1 MGKKTKFF
9 SKYTYTILLTGI
21 ALFFLFLAFT
31 LWVRT
36 DALRPF
42 DFDSMVRLQDRIPLS
57 FDAFFSS
64 LSVIGR
70 FEYTVTALIIFLI
83 LNRRLL
89 GIIPFF
95 LFGMAHVIELIGK
108 TILNQPGPP
117 HMFLRSHFSEFPG
130 LYVHTNA
137 SYPSGHSMRA
147 VFLAV
152 LFASAIHNSRLP
164 QPIKIGAYMLLAG
177 IVATILISRVS
188 LGEHWTTDVIGGAI
202 LGISFGLL
210 SIPFLRKKTT

>member
-9 SKYTYTILLTGI
+9 NTYTNSIFLAGA
-21 ALFFLFLAFT
+21 ALFFFFFVFT
-31 LWVRT
+31 LWVRE
-36 DALRPF
+36 DALRPL
-42 DFDSMVRLQDRIPLS
+42 DFDSMVKIQDRIPLS
-57 FDAFFSS
+57 FDTLLSS

-89 GIIPFF
+89 GIVPFF

-117 HMFLRSHFSEFPG
+117 NMFLRSHFSEFPG
-130 LYVHTNA
+130 LYVHTDA

-147 VFLAV
+147 VFLAL
-152 LFASAIHNSRLP
+152 LFASAIHNSKLP
-164 QPIKIGAYMLLAG
+164 QPIRMCAYILLGG
-177 IVATILISRVS
+177 IVAIILISRVS

-202 LGISFGLL
+202 LGLSFGLL
-210 SIPFLRKKTT
+210 SIPFLKKKTI

>member
-9 SKYTYTILLTGI
+9 SKYTCTLLLAGFV
-21 ALFFLFLAFT
+21 FFLSFFT
-31 LWVRT
+31 FTVWVRS
-36 DALRPF
+36 DALRPL
-42 DFDSMVRLQDRIPLS
+42 DFDSMVKIQDRIPLS
-57 FDAFFSS
+57 FDTFFSY

-70 FEYTVTALIIFLI
+70 FEYTVTALVIFLI
-83 LNRRLL
+83 FARKLT

-95 LFGMAHVIELIGK
+95 LFGMAHIIELIGK

-117 HMFLRSHFSEFPG
+117 NMFLRSQFSEFPG

-147 VFLAV
+147 VFLAL
-152 LFASAIHNSRLP
+152 LFASAIHNSKLP
-164 QPIKIGAYMLLAG
+164 QPIRICAYVFLAF
-177 IVATILISRVS
+177 IVTSMLISRVS

-202 LGISFGLL
+202 LGLSFGLL
-210 SIPFLRKKTT
+210 SIPFLKKKTT

>member
-1 MGKKTKFF
+1 MGKKTKLFN
-9 SKYTYTILLTGI
+9 TYTNLVFLAGTV
-21 ALFFLFLAFT
+21 LFFFFFAFT
-31 LWVRT
+31 LWVRA
-36 DALRPF
+36 DALRPL
-42 DFDSMVRLQDRIPLS
+42 DFDSMVKIQDRIPLS
-57 FDAFFSS
+57 FDTFFSS

-70 FEYTVTALIIFLI
+70 FEYTVTALVIFLI
-83 LNRRLL
+83 FARKLT

-117 HMFLRSHFSEFPG
+117 NMFLRSHFSEFPG

-147 VFLAV
+147 VFLAL
-152 LFASAIHNSRLP
+152 LFASAIHNSKLP
-164 QPIKIGAYMLLAG
+164 QPIKICAYMLLAG

-202 LGISFGLL
+202 LGLSFGLL
-210 SIPFLRKKTT
+210 SIPFLKKKTI